1 MHVIRTQEAHHA
13 PLRAPRRAHRR
24 DRRRRRSRRPGGRA
38 DARGSAALLREYE
51 GTVVSVNRDAR
62 TFRLRDTER
71 GTVRI
76 KVNRRTRYERIAGFA
91 GLSAGMTN
99 IEAVVRRV
107 DGRWVAREVERSGG
121 GGDHGGDDD

>member
-1 MHVIRTQEAHHA
+1 MLRSALPVALIAAAAAAVAA
-13 PLRAPRRAHRR
+13 PAAAQAAAPGT
-24 DRRRRRSRRPGGRA
+24 S
-38 DARGSAALLREYE
+38 LLREFE

-76 KVNRRTRYERIAGFA
+76 KVNRRTRFERIDGLA
-91 GLSAGMTN
+91 GLQAGMTN

-121 GGDHGGDDD
+121 GGDHGGDD